1 MEMVVDGVCAPID
14 SLLGVEHPFRFAA
27 SAASGEDEAREGG
40 VPSCQGLCF
49 FSKVRWGK
57 EAEHGKVVGLLEE
70 GCEGGGWWGVVLGE
84 ATAEGSEDYGFTGRG
99 GGYLWPCL
107 LVKVALTR

>member
-57 EAEHGKVVGLLEE
+57 EAEHGKVVGLLEV
-70 GCEGGGWWGVVLGE
+70 GCEGSGWWGVVLGE
-84 ATAEGSEDYGFTGRG
+84 ATAAPKGVRIIALRGEGGDTCGHAF
-99 GGYLWPCL
+99 W
-107 LVKVALTR
+107 